1 MARVFVKVDDGNTRG
16 LHRENVYVNGRLS
29 EFRTEAEVRYREP
42 RPPESPH
49 WFGGQDVNASSERF
63 RTGAGYDVENEL
75 FYTHRE
81 RETELMIREVWCA
94 WVTINNASLK
104 ER

>member
-1 MARVFVKVDDGNTRG
+1 MARVYVRVDDGNTRG
-16 LHRENVYVNGRLS
+16 LHRDNVYVNGRLS

-49 WFGGQDVNASSERF
+49 WFGGQDESASSERF

-94 WVTINNASLK
+94 WGYD
-104 ER
+104 